1 MIIVASANGNVGMQ
15 AAMDVLKAGGS
26 AIDAVEAGIR
36 PVEAN
41 PEDKS
46 VGYNGYP
53 NLLGQPE
60 LDASIMNGRTLETG
74 AVAALSNYTYPISV
88 ARRVMETLPHVLL
101 VGEGANRFTTEMGFE
116 QEGGMVSDEM
126 AEIWETRLKKE
137 MTDEQFASL
146 PNRNDLHQWV
156 RLTTDP
162 RRTYGTTNMIVMDKH
177 GDICSGVS
185 TSGWAWKYPGR
196 VGDSPIIGAGNYAD
210 NRYGAATCTGMGEM
224 AIRAST
230 AHSLVFYLKMG
241 YDLHKA
247 CRQAMLDLNDLG
259 GKYLSIMNFVAI
271 DKDGNH
277 AGYTTREGRTYVY
290 QTPDMDSYEEV
301 DRTVVNVTQT
311 WKVE

>member
-1 MIIVASANGNVGMQ
+1 MIVVASSNGSVGIQ
-15 AAMDVLKAGGS
+15 AAVDVLKNGGS

-53 NLLGQPE
+53 NLLGEPE

-101 VGEGANRFTTEMGFE
+101 VGDGANRFTTEMGFE
-116 QEGGMVSDEM
+116 QEGSMVSDEM
-126 AEIWETRLKKE
+126 EAIWETRLKKE
-137 MTDEQFASL
+137 MSNEVFDSL
-146 PNRNDLHQWV
+146 PDRNDLHEWV

-162 RRTYGTTNMIVMDKH
+162 RRTYGTTNLIAMDKN
-177 GDICSGVS
+177 GNICSGVS
-185 TSGWAWKYPGR
+185 TSGWAWKFPGR

-230 AHSLVFYLKMG
+230 AHSIVFYMKMG
-241 YDLHKA
+241 YDLQKA
-247 CRQAMLDLNDLG
+247 CREAMLDLNDLG
-259 GKYLSIMNFVAI
+259 GKYLSVMNFVAI

-277 AGYTTREGRTYVY
+277 AGYSTQEGRTYIY
-290 QTPDMDSYEEV
+290 QTPDMAHFEEV
-301 DRTVVNVTQT
+301 SRTIVDVNQT
-311 WKVE
+311 WKLD